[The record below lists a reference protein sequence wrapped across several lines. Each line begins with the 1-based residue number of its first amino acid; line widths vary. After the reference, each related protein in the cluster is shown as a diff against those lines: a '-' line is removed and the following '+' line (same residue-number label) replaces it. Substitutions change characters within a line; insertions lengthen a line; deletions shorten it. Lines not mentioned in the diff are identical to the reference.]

1 LRCSG
6 QVLGTRQLGMAD
18 FALASLAEDG
28 EVLSIARDAA
38 EKVILQDKDLSQSPL
53 LKAELD
59 YRFQKLMGGSILT

>member
-1 LRCSG
+1 
-6 QVLGTRQLGMAD
+6 MAD

-38 EKVILQDKDLSQSPL
+38 EKVILQNRDLSQSPL
-53 LKAELD
+53 LKVELD

>member
-1 LRCSG
+1 LLDRRQSG
-6 QVLGTRQLGMAD
+6 MVD

-28 EVLSIARDAA
+28 ETLSIARDAA
-38 EKVILQDKDLSQSPL
+38 EKVILQDKDLSQSPR

>member
-1 LRCSG
+1 
-6 QVLGTRQLGMAD
+6 
-18 FALASLAEDG
+18 LAEDG

-53 LKAELD
+53 LKTELD